1 MWKYNQTDELYHFGI
16 PGMKWGQHRMQRLKD
31 RQQSM
36 LSKNNLNKKYIKT
49 SNKIYLHEQK
59 QKLKDAKKRKDIV
72 DTIHMKN
79 RIKEFKFTKNDTS
92 DMNGNMFKSVYK
104 VKKGTKQGEAIN
116 TITWQSQYGK
126 QKAKNVLRAAG
137 SIGVS
142 ALATS
147 PIWYPKAKEG
157 IKYLKNNKIIKISY
171 DLGSGSLNVLGRERQ

>member
-1 MWKYNQTDELYHFGI
+1 MWTYNQTDELYHFGV

-31 RQQSM
+31 KQRSM
-36 LSKNNLNKKYIKT
+36 LSKNDLNKKYIKT

-59 QKLKDAKKRKDIV
+59 RKLKDAKKRKDIV

-92 DMNGNMFKSVYK
+92 YMSGNMFRSVYK
-104 VKKGTKQGEAIN
+104 VKKSTKQGEAIN
-116 TITWQSQYGK
+116 TITWHSKRGK
-126 QKAKNVLRAAG
+126 EKTKNVLRAAG
-137 SIGVS
+137 SLGVS

-157 IKYLKNNKIIKISY
+157 IKYLKNNKIVKINY
-171 DLGSGSLNVLGRERQ
+171 DLASGSLNILGRKR